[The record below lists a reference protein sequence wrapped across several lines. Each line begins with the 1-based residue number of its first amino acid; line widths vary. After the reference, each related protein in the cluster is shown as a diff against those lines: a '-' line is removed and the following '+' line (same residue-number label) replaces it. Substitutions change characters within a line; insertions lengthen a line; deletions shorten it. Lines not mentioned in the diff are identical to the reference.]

1 MKRVL
6 VVDDEEDMLWM
17 LQRNL
22 NKGME
27 DVEILAAKS
36 GEEALAILSD
46 KSVVLVITDINMP
59 GMSGLDLLI
68 EITNKFPKTGVIIM
82 TAYPSNAYENK
93 AMMSGSLRFIEKPFD
108 IKEVREIVREVLNE
122 SEGFQGT
129 VDGVDLV
136 DIVQFNG
143 LSRATAALKVTTGE
157 TEGMIFFKD
166 GTVVHAMCDK
176 ESGEK
181 AFFTILGF
189 NGGSLQNIKGVEAPI
204 VSINKSIEAL
214 LFEAAVKSDEDGEQ
228 KDIGLGGELPTI
240 PSGGAVAE
248 NSDMALSP
256 TGDETEE
263 IELPLEQSA
272 ESVQDSEPEQNA
284 EPKQDPEPEQDTEIA
299 QDAELEQNTEPE
311 HDTDPEQE
319 IEPELE
325 TGPEQDTVLKQN
337 TQLEQDTEFKR
348 EEDDFEQD
356 TELEQ
361 DTYYDVTN
369 IDNIEDDQLPISAED
384 FEMTEI
390 QKILAEFTNI
400 EGVHTACL
408 VGRDGFLLDSL
419 ARSGIDAEMIG
430 AIASSGFGSAESM
443 GTQLGQ
449 GNLSMT
455 MFEFENGPVMF
466 APVGDDAFLVIVA
479 DQETNLG
486 WIRISIKKNSAK
498 IRKAA
503 AL

>member
-22 NKGME
+22 NKGMK

-36 GEEALAILSD
+36 GEEALALLSD
-46 KSVVLVITDINMP
+46 RSVNLVITDINMP
-59 GMSGLDLLI
+59 GMNGLDLLI
-68 EITNKFPKTGVIIM
+68 EINNRFPGTGVIIM

-108 IKEVREIVREVLNE
+108 IKVVRAIVEEVLKE

-129 VDGVDLV
+129 VDGVDLI

-143 LSRATAALKVTTGE
+143 LSRATAALKVTTGDR
-157 TEGMIFFKD
+157 EGMIFFKE
-166 GTVVHAMCDK
+166 GAVVHAMCGK
-176 ESGEK
+176 ENGEE

-189 NGGSLQNIKGVEAPI
+189 NGGSLQNIRGVQPPV
-204 VSINKSIEAL
+204 VSIHKSIEAL
-214 LFEAAVKSDEDGEQ
+214 LFETAVKSDEKADH
-228 KDIGLGGELPTI
+228 LG
-240 PSGGAVAE
+240 
-248 NSDMALSP
+248 
-256 TGDETEE
+256 
-263 IELPLEQSA
+263 
-272 ESVQDSEPEQNA
+272 
-284 EPKQDPEPEQDTEIA
+284 
-299 QDAELEQNTEPE
+299 QNTEDIPS
-311 HDTDPEQE
+311 P
-319 IEPELE
+319 
-325 TGPEQDTVLKQN
+325 
-337 TQLEQDTEFKR
+337 R
-348 EEDDFEQD
+348 EEIASRSDDHPPSPPSP
-356 TELEQ
+356 TEEKANEPKILENRVEIQ
-361 DTYYDVTN
+361 PTTFT
-369 IDNIEDDQLPISAED
+369 ED

-419 ARSGIDAEMIG
+419 ARAGIDSEMIG

-443 GTQLGQ
+443 GNQLGQ
-449 GNLSMT
+449 GDLRMT
-455 MFEFENGPVMF
+455 MFEFANGPVMF

-486 WIRISIKKNSAK
+486 WIRISIKKNAK
-498 IRKAA
+498 KIKEVA